1 MNSLRLRIFLMVF
14 LVVVVAVGTV
24 LVFASRGSVVAVQ
37 NFVGLSAAHDQQVAV
52 QLLSDPLRTGNAPD
66 PQVRVQ
72 QVGQALGG
80 ASADH

>member
-24 LVFASRGSVVAVQ
+24 LVFAKPRQRRAVQ

-52 QLLSDPLRTGNAPD
+52 QLLSDPLRTGNAPESAGSG
-66 PQVRVQ
+66 PASRA
-72 QVGQALGG
+72 GAGC